1 MTDVSGSVSIWRR
14 LAGLAGWAVVAVGVA
29 LALAIAGP
37 LAFGDRPHTV
47 LTGSMEPAISP
58 GDVVIDEGIPPTAA
72 RVGDV
77 VTFRDPED
85 QGKFLTHR
93 VVGVRRDGSHL
104 WFITKGDANNT
115 REHWRVAADGQ
126 IGRVLY
132 TVPWVG
138 HVAVLART
146 PLGWVLLVGI
156 PALLVAAEELVRIW
170 RPRPR
175 PDGGG
180 GAVGGSP

>member
-1 MTDVSGSVSIWRR
+1 MPAPRSIWRR
-14 LAGLAGWAVVAVGVA
+14 LAGLAGWAVVAAGVA

-37 LAFGDRPHTV
+37 IALGDHP
-47 LTGSMEPAISP
+47 LTDLSGSMEPAISP
-58 GDVVIDEGIPPTAA
+58 GDVVIDEEIAPGEA

-85 QGKFLTHR
+85 QAKQLTHR
-93 VVGVRRDGSHL
+93 VVSVRREGAHL
-104 WFITKGDANNT
+104 WFVTKGDANNT

-146 PLGWVLLVGI
+146 PLGWALLVGV
-156 PALLVAAEELVRIW
+156 PLLLVAGEELVRIW

-175 PDGGG
+175 PPSGKEGD
-180 GAVGGSP
+180 AVGGAG

>member
-1 MTDVSGSVSIWRR
+1 MSAGRPIWRR
-14 LAGLAGWAVVAVGVA
+14 LAGLAGWAVLAAGVA

-37 LAFGDRPHTV
+37 LAFGDHPHTD
-47 LTGSMEPAISP
+47 LSGSMEPAISP
-58 GDVVIDEGIPPTAA
+58 GDVVVDEQIPPTAA
-72 RVGDV
+72 RVGDI

-85 QGKFLTHR
+85 QSRYLTHR
-93 VVGVRRDGSHL
+93 VVSVRRAGSHL
-104 WFITKGDANNT
+104 WFVTQGDANNT
-115 REHWRVAADGQ
+115 RERWRVAAGGE

-146 PLGWVLLVGI
+146 PLGWALLVGV
-156 PALLVAAEELVRIW
+156 PLLLVCAEELLRIW

-175 PDGGG
+175 PPREGDAIDG
-180 GAVGGSP
+180 AR

>member
-1 MTDVSGSVSIWRR
+1 MVRARATIPRQVARG
-14 LAGLAGWAVVAVGVA
+14 AGWAVLAAGVA

-58 GDVVIDEGIPPTAA
+58 GDVVIDEQIAPAAA

-85 QGKFLTHR
+85 QSRYLTHR
-93 VVGVRRDGSHL
+93 VVSVRRQGSHF
-104 WFITKGDANNT
+104 WFATQGDANNT
-115 REHWRVAADGQ
+115 REHWRVAAGGE

-138 HVAVLART
+138 HAAVLART
-146 PLGWVLLVGI
+146 PLGWVL
-156 PALLVAAEELVRIW
+156 
-170 RPRPR
+170 
-175 PDGGG
+175 
-180 GAVGGSP
+180 

>member
-1 MTDVSGSVSIWRR
+1 MSARRSSLRR
-14 LAGLAGWAVVAVGVA
+14 LAGVAGWAMVAGGVA

-58 GDVVIDEGIPPTAA
+58 GDVVIDEQIQPTAA

-77 VTFRDPED
+77 VTFRDPEEK
-85 QGKFLTHR
+85 GRYLTHR
-93 VVGVRRDGSHL
+93 VVGLRREGSHL
-104 WFITKGDANNT
+104 WFVTQGDANNT
-115 REHWRVAADGQ
+115 QERWRVAAGGE

-132 TVPWVG
+132 AVPWVG
-138 HVAVLART
+138 HVAVVART
-146 PLGWVLLVGI
+146 PLGWALLVGV
-156 PALLVAAEELVRIW
+156 PLLLVCAEELVRIW

-175 PDGGG
+175 GERDVVG
-180 GAVGGSP
+180 GAS